1 MNNKSRDKS
10 NNKRRNVKTKSEVT
24 KSTTNIVNTK
34 KKILSMPWR
43 IITSIILISFSS
55 VGIISV
61 FNYISSGEVDQSALT
76 DPVNEHTSNVFGKFG
91 AYMSDVL
98 VSDFSGYMTIF
109 YFIFIMIF
117 GIGMITKH
125 RLFTFFNVVKY
136 LFYTIFY
143 STWGAV
149 LLSTIENIIHK
160 DNIFGYG
167 WGGQLGFNLRC
178 ILTEQ
183 VGFGG
188 LILALIVSLIIMLL
202 FSSSKF
208 VAIVENTSMQ
218 KTDTQDDGIEDDVTT
233 EDRKDGGKSFFS
245 IFKSRKTDAID
256 TADTEDVSE
265 DENDIVDEEYHSE
278 ETTTTVVGENKEPEK
293 PKSYTTSGGIII
305 EKAPEAER
313 ASAEELEK
321 DSTSKGLGM
330 KFYKKPSVDI
340 LKSYPEVKTNPS
352 EIEENQRKIVE
363 TLKTFRIN
371 VTTNKATIGPTV
383 TLYEVVPNSG
393 VKVESILNSQAN
405 LSMALKSEGVRI
417 VPMPENGFV
426 GIEVPNS
433 TPQIVSMKSILV
445 SQRFAKAKEK
455 MQLPVGIGKSIT
467 NEPYIFDLAKTPHLL
482 VAGATGQGKSV
493 GLNAIITSL
502 LYSKTPDELKFV
514 LVDPKMLE
522 FAAYE
527 DLKNHFLACIP
538 NTDNPIVTDMDLVV
552 PTLNSVCIEMDE
564 RYKLLAQAKVKN
576 LREYNQA
583 IDDGKLSKLEH
594 KKLPYIVIVID
605 EFADLIMTSGKEV
618 ETPIAR
624 IAQKARA
631 AGIHMII
638 ATQRPSTKVIT
649 GLIKSNFPARMS
661 FKVVQANDSRI
672 ILDNNGAENLIGRG
686 DLLFSQGSDIVRLQ
700 CAFMDNDETDKL
712 VQHISM
718 QESDGM
724 PFMLPEVEIESEQS
738 SKTFD
743 VRQKDSLFEEAA
755 RLIVETGVGSTSN
768 IQRRLNIGFNRAGR
782 IMDQLE
788 GAGIVGPQIGSKP
801 RELKINDILHLEEIL
816 KTMK

>member
-1 MNNKSRDKS
+1 MNNTRGNTS
-10 NNKRRNVKTKSEVT
+10 NNRRRSINRKH
-24 KSTTNIVNTK
+24 K
-34 KKILSMPWR
+34 KNNFRKEMIATGERLSSMPWR
-43 IITSIILISFSS
+43 IISGILLIVLSA
-55 VGIISV
+55 VGIFSILS
-61 FNYISSGEVDQSALT
+61 YIVNGAKDQSMLDDAVAGS
-76 DPVNEHTSNVFGKFG
+76 PENMFGKVG
-91 AYMSDVL
+91 AYLSEVL
-98 VSDFSGYMTIF
+98 VSNFSGYTTVF
-109 YFIFIMIF
+109 YFIFLFLF
-117 GIGMITKH
+117 GLGMLFRH
-125 RLFTFFNVVKY
+125 RLFTFLNVLKY
-136 LFYTIFY
+136 FFLTIVF

-149 LLSTIENIIHK
+149 FLSFVENVLYN

-167 WGGQLGFNLRC
+167 WGGQLGYNIRSMLS
-178 ILTEQ
+178 EQ
-183 VGFGG
+183 IGTTG
-188 LILALIVSLIIMLL
+188 LVLALIVSMVIVLL
-202 FSSSKF
+202 FYSSRFAS
-208 VAIVENTSMQ
+208 AIENTSVPNVSR
-218 KTDTQDDGIEDDVTT
+218 EDIKKRVP
-233 EDRKDGGKSFFS
+233 FS
-245 IFKSRKTDAID
+245 LFGSN
-256 TADTEDVSE
+256 E
-265 DENDIVDEEYHSE
+265 SE
-278 ETTTTVVGENKEPEK
+278 EVGKTHVSADESFSDMEHDSDDDIPES
-293 PKSYTTSGGIII
+293 KSYNNDNEDSVATGNLHTHGNCHKSAHTPDSGLII
-305 EKAPEAER
+305 EKAPEAEV

-321 DSTSKGLGM
+321 DRQTKGLGM

-340 LKSYPEVKTNPS
+340 LKSYPEVQTNPY
-352 EIEENQRKIVE
+352 EIEENQKKIVE
-363 TLKTFRIN
+363 TLKTFRIS

-383 TLYEVVPNSG
+383 TLYEVIPNSG
-393 VKVESILNSQAN
+393 VKVESILSSQAN

-433 TPQIVSMKSILV
+433 TPQIVSMKSILI

-502 LYSKTPDELKFV
+502 LYAKTPDELKFV
-514 LVDPKMLE
+514 LIDPKMLE

-527 DLKNHFLACIP
+527 DLRNHFLACIP

-576 LREYNQA
+576 LKEYNQA
-583 IDDGKLSKLEH
+583 IEDGILSPLEH
-594 KKLPYIVIVID
+594 RKLPYIVIVID

-686 DLLFSQGSDIVRLQ
+686 DMLFSQGSDMVRLQ

-712 VQHISM
+712 VKHIYN

-724 PFMLPEVEIESEQS
+724 PFLLPEVEIESEQS
-738 SKTFD
+738 SKSFD
-743 VRQKDSLFEEAA
+743 PRQKDELFEEAA

-768 IQRRLNIGFNRAGR
+768 IQRRMNIGFNRAGR

-801 RELKINDILHLEEIL
+801 RELKIMDIVHLEEIL

>member
-1 MNNKSRDKS
+1 MNNTRGNTS
-10 NNKRRNVKTKSEVT
+10 NNRRRSINRKH
-24 KSTTNIVNTK
+24 K
-34 KKILSMPWR
+34 KNNFRKEMIATGERLSSMPWR
-43 IITSIILISFSS
+43 IISGILLIVLSA
-55 VGIISV
+55 VGIFSILS
-61 FNYISSGEVDQSALT
+61 YIVNGAKDQSMLNDAVAGS
-76 DPVNEHTSNVFGKFG
+76 PENMFGKVG
-91 AYMSDVL
+91 AYLSEVL
-98 VSDFSGYMTIF
+98 VSNFSGYTTVF
-109 YFIFIMIF
+109 YFIFLFLF
-117 GIGMITKH
+117 GLGMLFRH
-125 RLFTFFNVVKY
+125 RLFTFLNVLKY
-136 LFYTIFY
+136 FFLTIVF

-149 LLSTIENIIHK
+149 FLSFVENVLYN

-167 WGGQLGFNLRC
+167 WGGQLGYNIRSMLS
-178 ILTEQ
+178 EQ
-183 VGFGG
+183 IGTTG
-188 LILALIVSLIIMLL
+188 LVLALIVSMVIILL
-202 FSSSKF
+202 FYSSRFAS
-208 VAIVENTSMQ
+208 AIENTSVPNVSREDIKKRFPFSLFGSNESAEVG
-218 KTDTQDDGIEDDVTT
+218 KTHVSADESFSDMEHDSDD
-233 EDRKDGGKSFFS
+233 
-245 IFKSRKTDAID
+245 
-256 TADTEDVSE
+256 
-265 DENDIVDEEYHSE
+265 DI
-278 ETTTTVVGENKEPEK
+278 PES
-293 PKSYTTSGGIII
+293 KSYNNDNEDSVETGNLHTHGNCQKSAHTPDSGLII
-305 EKAPEAER
+305 EKAPEAEV

-321 DSTSKGLGM
+321 DRQTKGLGM

-340 LKSYPEVKTNPS
+340 LKSYPEVQTNPY
-352 EIEENQRKIVE
+352 EIEENQKKIVE
-363 TLKTFRIN
+363 TLKTFRIS

-383 TLYEVVPNSG
+383 TLYEVIPNSG
-393 VKVESILNSQAN
+393 VKVESILSSQAN

-433 TPQIVSMKSILV
+433 TPQIVSMKSILI

-502 LYSKTPDELKFV
+502 LYAKTPDELKFV
-514 LVDPKMLE
+514 LIDPKMLE

-527 DLKNHFLACIP
+527 DLRNHFLACIP

-576 LREYNQA
+576 LKEYNQA
-583 IDDGKLSKLEH
+583 IEDGILSPLEH
-594 KKLPYIVIVID
+594 RKLPYIVIVID

-686 DLLFSQGSDIVRLQ
+686 DMLFSQGSDMVRLQ

-712 VQHISM
+712 VKHIYN

-724 PFMLPEVEIESEQS
+724 PFLLPEVEIESEQS
-738 SKTFD
+738 SKSFD
-743 VRQKDSLFEEAA
+743 PRQKDELFEEAA

-768 IQRRLNIGFNRAGR
+768 IQRRMNIGFNRAGR

-801 RELKINDILHLEEIL
+801 RELKIMDIVHLEKIL

>member
-1 MNNKSRDKS
+1 MNNTRGNTS
-10 NNKRRNVKTKSEVT
+10 NNRRRNI
-24 KSTTNIVNTK
+24 NK
-34 KKILSMPWR
+34 KHKKNNFRKDVITVSDSIFSMPWR
-43 IITSIILISFSS
+43 TITGLLLIVFSIAGILSIFS
-55 VGIISV
+55 
-61 FNYISSGEVDQSALT
+61 YISNGEKDQSTLNGVVNDSPDNAL
-76 DPVNEHTSNVFGKFG
+76 GKLG
-91 AYMSDVL
+91 AYLSEIL
-98 VSDFSGYMTIF
+98 VSNFSGYTTIL
-109 YFIFIMIF
+109 YFIFIFLF
-117 GIGMITKH
+117 GLGMIKRH
-125 RLFTFFNVVKY
+125 RLFNFFNIFKY
-136 LFYTIFY
+136 LFITIFY
-143 STWGAV
+143 ATWGAV
-149 LLSTIENIIHK
+149 LLSFVENIIYK
-160 DNIFGYG
+160 DNILGYG
-167 WGGQLGFNLRC
+167 WGGQIGFNIRN
-178 ILTEQ
+178 ILSEQ
-183 VGFGG
+183 IGVVG
-188 LILALIVSLIIMLL
+188 LIIALISSLIVMLL
-202 FSSSKF
+202 FYSSRFAS
-208 VAIVENTSMQ
+208 AIENTSIPNVNKEGIRNNFIFSLFKKN
-218 KTDTQDDGIEDDVTT
+218 KTSDTKEDADSQDTDSEDCFEKEDSANETFDDISIEDNPARSNNFTQDNHLEAVTGNGI
-233 EDRKDGGKSFFS
+233 
-245 IFKSRKTDAID
+245 
-256 TADTEDVSE
+256 
-265 DENDIVDEEYHSE
+265 N
-278 ETTTTVVGENKEPEK
+278 
-293 PKSYTTSGGIII
+293 SGMII
-305 EKAPEAER
+305 EKAPEAES
-313 ASAEELEK
+313 ASIEELEK
-321 DSTSKGLGM
+321 DRNTKGLGM
-330 KFYKKPSVDI
+330 KFYKKPSVEI
-340 LKSYPEVKTNPS
+340 LKSYPEVQTNPY
-352 EIEENQRKIVE
+352 EIEDNQRKIVD

-393 VKVESILNSQAN
+393 VKVESILSSQAN

-433 TPQIVSMKSILV
+433 TPQIVSMKSILI

-502 LYSKTPDELKFV
+502 LYAKTPDELKFV
-514 LVDPKMLE
+514 LIDPKMLE

-552 PTLNSVCIEMDE
+552 PTLNSVCIEMDD

-583 IDDGKLSKLEH
+583 IEDGTLSKLEH

-686 DLLFSQGSDIVRLQ
+686 DMLFSQGSDMVRLQ

-712 VQHISM
+712 VKHISF

-724 PFMLPEVEIESEQS
+724 PFMLPEVELESEQS
-738 SKTFD
+738 SKSFD
-743 VRQKDSLFEEAA
+743 PRQKDDLFEEAA

-801 RELKINDILHLEEIL
+801 RELKINDIIHLEEIL
-816 KTMK
+816 KTIK